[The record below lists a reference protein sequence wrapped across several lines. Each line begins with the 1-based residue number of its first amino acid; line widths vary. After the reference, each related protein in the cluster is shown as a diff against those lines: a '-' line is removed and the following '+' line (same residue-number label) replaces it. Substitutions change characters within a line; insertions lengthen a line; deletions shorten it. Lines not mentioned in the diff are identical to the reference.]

1 MIGGVAEEA
10 ERAEE
15 ESNTEPNIKVA
26 KLPMFNGDTSRIGEF
41 VIVCRLYLRIKMR
54 GTIVEKQIQ

>member
-10 ERAEE
+10 ERVEE

-26 KLPMFNGDTSRIGEF
+26 KPPMFNGDTSRIGEF